1 MISSAPFEAETDEIS
16 YSMSPRKLGV
26 EMVWDHTFNCHET
39 QRCTDAETIFAST
52 QNFSAK
58 ENKV

>member
-1 MISSAPFEAETDEIS
+1 MMSPAPFEAETDEIS
-16 YSMSPRKLGV
+16 YSTNPRKLGV
-26 EMVWDHTFNCHET
+26 EMDWDHIFNCHET
-39 QRCTDAETIFAST
+39 QKCTDTETIFAPT